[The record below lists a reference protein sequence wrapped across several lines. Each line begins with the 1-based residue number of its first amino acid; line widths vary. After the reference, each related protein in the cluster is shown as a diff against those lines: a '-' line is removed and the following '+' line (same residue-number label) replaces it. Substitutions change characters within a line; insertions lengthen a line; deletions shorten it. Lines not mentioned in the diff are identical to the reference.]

1 MEREEEL
8 GEFLRSRRARVTPAE
23 AGLGPGDGVRRV
35 PGLRR
40 EEVARLA
47 GVNVDYY
54 VRLERGR
61 RGNPSDSVLDAV
73 ARALRLNS
81 TERAH
86 LFALARPGSAR
97 PARRA
102 VPPQRVRPS
111 VYRILE
117 AHEPFPA
124 MVLGRRMDVLAANRP
139 ARALYTDWEA
149 LPGPSRNML
158 RFLFTDPA
166 AREVMV
172 DWATGAAQ
180 AVAHLRLYQGRH
192 PGDPLLA
199 DLVADL
205 SAADEDFRA
214 WWGGRD
220 VHQHTFGAKV
230 FRHPAAGEFAL
241 EYELLGVLDDAD
253 QFLTLYTA
261 EPGTDAAAAVQRLG
275 SISFVDG

>member
-54 VRLERGR
+54 VRMERGR

-73 ARALRLNS
+73 ARALRLNA

-86 LFALARPGSAR
+86 LFALARPGTAR
-97 PARRA
+97 PARRS

-111 VYRILE
+111 VHRILE

-124 MVLGRRMDVLAANRP
+124 MVLGRRMDVLAANRA
-139 ARALYTDWEA
+139 ARALYTDWAA
-149 LPGPSRNML
+149 LPGPARNML

-180 AVAHLRLYQGRH
+180 AVAHLRLYAGRH

-199 DLVADL
+199 ELVADL
-205 SAADEDFRA
+205 SAADGDFRA
-214 WWGGRD
+214 WWGGHD
-220 VHQHTFGAKV
+220 VHQHTFGAKA
-230 FRHPAAGEFAL
+230 FRHPAAGEFTLA
-241 EYELLGVLDDAD
+241 YELLGVLDDAD

-261 EPGTDAAAAVQRLG
+261 EPGTDGEAAVLRLG
-275 SISFVDG
+275 SASFVDG

>member
-1 MEREEEL
+1 MERDDEL
-8 GEFLRSRRARVTPAE
+8 SEFLRSRRARVTPAE
-23 AGLGPGDGVRRV
+23 AGLGPGAGVRRV

-61 RGNPSDSVLDAV
+61 RINPSDSVLDAV
-73 ARALRLNS
+73 ARALRLNA

-86 LFALARPGSAR
+86 LFALVRPGSTS
-97 PARRA
+97 PARRS

-111 VYRILE
+111 VHRILD
-117 AHEPFPA
+117 AHEPLPA

-149 LPGPSRNML
+149 LPGPSRNMV

-166 AREVMV
+166 ARGVLV
-172 DWATGAAQ
+172 DWAGSATE
-180 AVAHLRLYQGRH
+180 AVAHLRLYQGRY
-192 PGDPLLA
+192 PADPLLA

-205 SAADEDFRA
+205 SAASEDFRDRWA
-214 WWGGRD
+214 DHD
-220 VHQHTFGAKV
+220 VHQHTHGAKS
-230 FRHPAAGEFAL
+230 FNHPVAGRFTLA
-241 EYELLGVLDDAD
+241 YELLGVLDDAD

-261 EPGTDAAAAVQRLG
+261 EPGSASEAAVRHLRAA
-275 SISFVDG
+275 SIADA

>member
-1 MEREEEL
+1 MEREAEL

-54 VRLERGR
+54 VRLERGS

-73 ARALRLNS
+73 ARALRLNT

-117 AHEPFPA
+117 AHEPLPA

-139 ARALYTDWEA
+139 ARALYTDWAA
-149 LPGPSRNML
+149 LPGPSRNMP

-166 AREVMV
+166 AREVLV
-172 DWATGAAQ
+172 DWAAGAAE

-205 SAADEDFRA
+205 SVADADFRA
-214 WWGGRD
+214 WWGEHD
-220 VHQHTFGAKV
+220 VHQHTFGAKA
-230 FRHPAAGEFAL
+230 FRHPVAGEFTLA
-241 EYELLGVLDDAD
+241 YDLLGVLDDAD

-261 EPGTDAAAAVQRLG
+261 EPGTDSAAAVLRLG
-275 SISFVDG
+275 AVSFVDG

>member
-1 MEREEEL
+1 MERDDEL
-8 GEFLRSRRARVTPAE
+8 SEFLRSRRARVTPAE
-23 AGLGPGDGVRRV
+23 AGLGPGAGVRRV

-61 RGNPSDSVLDAV
+61 RINPSDSVLDAV
-73 ARALRLNS
+73 ARALRLNA

-86 LFALARPGSAR
+86 LFALVRPGGTR
-97 PARRA
+97 PVTRS

-111 VYRILE
+111 VHRILD
-117 AHEPFPA
+117 AHEPLPA

-149 LPGPSRNML
+149 LPGPSRNMV

-166 AREVMV
+166 ARSVLV
-172 DWATGAAQ
+172 DWAGSATE
-180 AVAHLRLYQGRH
+180 AVAHLRLYQGRY
-192 PGDPLLA
+192 PADPLLA
-199 DLVADL
+199 DLIRDL
-205 SAADEDFRA
+205 SAASEDFR
-214 WWGGRD
+214 GRWADHD
-220 VHQHTFGAKV
+220 VHQHTYGAKS
-230 FRHPAAGEFAL
+230 FDHPVAGRFTLA
-241 EYELLGVLDDAD
+241 YELLGILDDAD

-261 EPGTDAAAAVQRLG
+261 EPGSASEAAVRRLRTASTTDA
-275 SISFVDG
+275 